1 MILLIGH
8 GYWGKNIAKTLHKDL
23 YAVCD
28 LSQEVLEEISF
39 KYPHTLCYNNIED
52 ALANDNITAVIIATK
67 AATHFDIAKKVIST
81 GRDLWIEKPACV
93 TLDETNKLVE
103 LAEEKNVQ
111 IFVDHIMCYDSTI
124 KHLKN
129 TIDLSDPVY
138 FESYR
143 LHQGLY
149 QPDTDV
155 IYDLA
160 THDLS
165 IIDYLFPEIKL
176 VKKEIVKNNHVNK
189 FADHA
194 VLNFTFDNGLRATII
209 CSWVSPV
216 KQRQILIHCNN
227 TMIDLQGSTINC
239 KTIEKLDE
247 TYSVN
252 SFINETVIDVEQ
264 QPGLETAICAFKKM
278 INKEEI
284 PVTNIYQ
291 AKRIQEWIEQ

>member
-8 GYWGKNIAKTLHKDL
+8 GYWGKNIAKTLNKDL

-28 LSQEVLEEISF
+28 FSQEVLEEIAI

-52 ALANDNITAVIIATK
+52 ALADKNVTAVIIATK

-93 TLDETNKLVE
+93 TLEETNKLID

-111 IFVDHIMCYDSTI
+111 IFVDHIMCHDSTI
-124 KHLKN
+124 KHLKSK
-129 TIDLSDPVY
+129 IDMSNPIY
-138 FESYR
+138 FESHR

-165 IIDYLFPEIKL
+165 IIDYLFPGIKL
-176 VKKEIVKNNHVNK
+176 IKKEIIKNNHVNK

-194 VLNFTFDNGLRATII
+194 ILNFTFDNELRATII

-216 KQRQILIHCNN
+216 KQRQILIHCNDK
-227 TMIDLQGSTINC
+227 MIDLQGSRITS

-247 TYSVN
+247 KYSAN
-252 SFINETVIDVEQ
+252 SFIDETVIDVEQ
-264 QPGLETAICAFKKM
+264 QPGLETAINAFKKM
-278 INKEEI
+278 IDRKET
-284 PVTNIYQ
+284 PVTDIYQ